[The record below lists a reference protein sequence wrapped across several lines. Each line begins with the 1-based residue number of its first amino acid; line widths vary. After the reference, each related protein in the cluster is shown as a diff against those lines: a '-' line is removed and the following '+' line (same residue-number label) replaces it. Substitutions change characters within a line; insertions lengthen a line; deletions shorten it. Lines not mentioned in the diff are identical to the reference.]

1 MLTQLVQLGKVVQST
16 MQRFSSASR
25 PNGPLMR
32 DPSELLE
39 AYKAGMRQ
47 EASRG
52 RHAVHVLR
60 RKIFQFDDFF
70 MFLQDHIVMSFIVV
84 AALLLFAL
92 ARLENSCGQ
101 VSHVVSRVRT
111 RALIGFGPCVCCSAR
126 RQAGC

>member
-1 MLTQLVQLGKVVQST
+1 
-16 MQRFSSASR
+16 
-25 PNGPLMR
+25 
-32 DPSELLE
+32 
-39 AYKAGMRQ
+39 
-47 EASRG
+47 
-52 RHAVHVLR
+52 
-60 RKIFQFDDFF
+60 

-84 AALLLFAL
+84 AALFAL